1 MRRNPHKFTV
11 VSCFGLQDAT
21 PASPKRNA
29 LSVSW
34 LTQKILQWKGFA
46 KRGGHASLPAMGE
59 NRIERSERPMGLW
72 MALALVM
79 GSMIGSGVFLLPA
92 SLAPLGWNSVIGW
105 MITVCGALCVAAVF
119 ARLCAAI
126 PKAGGPYAYTRAAFG
141 DGAGFAIAWAYWIS
155 MWVGNAAI
163 ATGAVSYLSQL
174 YPAAGRP
181 GISAS
186 VTIAIVWFFTLINM
200 AGTKLAGQ
208 VQIVW
213 TAVKLLPLAAV
224 IGLAAY
230 VLTTRGAEAIQPFAT
245 TDLSL
250 SAVSTATILT
260 LWAMLGLEAAT
271 VPADKVENPGRNIAR
286 ATLMGTGGA
295 GIIYILVCSA
305 VVLMLPAAL
314 TAASPA
320 PFSLFVE
327 TYGGTRTGLA
337 IAAFG
342 AISALGALNGWIMVQ
357 GELPAAMARDGLFPA
372 FLGRVS
378 AQGTPRNAHLFST
391 ALLTIIILM
400 NGSRSMTAM
409 FEFLII
415 LTTAI
420 VLVMYLGCVAAAV
433 MLIRKGRME
442 NSAGFSLILTLA
454 GLYSLWTI
462 YGAGA
467 EALGW
472 GLALLVAGIPVFA
485 LMRFVGGSKKPA

>member
-1 MRRNPHKFTV
+1 MQAP
-11 VSCFGLQDAT
+11 GE
-21 PASPKRNA
+21 
-29 LSVSW
+29 
-34 LTQKILQWKGFA
+34 
-46 KRGGHASLPAMGE
+46 RG
-59 NRIERSERPMGLW
+59 ERPMGLW

-92 SLAPLGWNSVIGW
+92 SLAPLGWNSVFGW
-105 MITVCGALCVAAVF
+105 AITVAGALCVATVF
-119 ARLCAAI
+119 AHLCRAL

-174 YPAAGRP
+174 FPVVGQP
-181 GISAS
+181 GISAA
-186 VTIAIVWFFTLINM
+186 VTIAIVWFFTLINIG
-200 AGTKLAGQ
+200 GTKLAGQ
-208 VQIVW
+208 VQVVW
-213 TAVKLLPLAAV
+213 TIIKLLPLVAV
-224 IGLAAY
+224 IWLAAY
-230 VLTTRGAEAIQPFAT
+230 VLATKGGSVITPFAPASI
-245 TDLSL
+245 SL
-250 SAVSTATILT
+250 SAISTATILT
-260 LWAMLGLEAAT
+260 LWAMLGLEIAT
-271 VPADKVENPGRNIAR
+271 VPADKVENPERNISR
-286 ATLMGTGGA
+286 ATLIGTGGA
-295 GIIYILVCSA
+295 GLIYILVCSA

-342 AISALGALNGWIMVQ
+342 AISALGALNGWVMVQ

-372 FLGRVS
+372 FLGRPS
-378 AQGTPRNAHLFST
+378 ANGTPRNAHLFTTS
-391 ALLTIIILM
+391 LLTVVILM
-400 NGSRSMTAM
+400 NSSRSMAAM

-433 MLIRKGRME
+433 MLIRKGQMQA
-442 NSAGFSLILTLA
+442 SAGFGVILALA
-454 GLYSLWTI
+454 AVYSLWTI
-462 YGAGA
+462 YGAGW

-472 GLALLVAGIPVFA
+472 GLALLLAGLPVFA
-485 LMRFVGGSKKPA
+485 LMRLAQSKS

>member
-1 MRRNPHKFTV
+1 MQAP
-11 VSCFGLQDAT
+11 
-21 PASPKRNA
+21 
-29 LSVSW
+29 
-34 LTQKILQWKGFA
+34 
-46 KRGGHASLPAMGE
+46 GE
-59 NRIERSERPMGLW
+59 RDERPMGLW

-92 SLAPLGWNSVIGW
+92 SLAPLGWNSVFGW
-105 MITVCGALCVAAVF
+105 AITVAGALCVATVF
-119 ARLCAAI
+119 AHLCRAL

-174 YPAAGRP
+174 FPAVGQP
-181 GISAS
+181 GISAA
-186 VTIAIVWFFTLINM
+186 VTIAIVWLFTLINIG
-200 AGTKLAGQ
+200 GTKLAGQ
-208 VQIVW
+208 VQVVW
-213 TAVKLLPLAAV
+213 TIIKLLPLVAV

-230 VLTTRGAEAIQPFAT
+230 VLATKGGSVITPFAPESI
-245 TDLSL
+245 SL
-250 SAVSTATILT
+250 SAISTATILT
-260 LWAMLGLEAAT
+260 LWAMLGLETAT
-271 VPADKVENPGRNIAR
+271 VPADKVENPERNISR
-286 ATLMGTGGA
+286 ATLIGTGGA
-295 GIIYILVCSA
+295 GLIYILVCSA

-327 TYGGTRTGLA
+327 TYGGTQTGLA

-342 AISALGALNGWIMVQ
+342 AISALGALNGWVMVQ

-372 FLGRVS
+372 FLGRAS
-378 AQGTPRNAHLFST
+378 ANGTPRNAHLFTTS
-391 ALLTIIILM
+391 LLTVVILM
-400 NGSRSMTAM
+400 NSSRSMAAM

-433 MLIRKGRME
+433 MLIRKGQMQA
-442 NSAGFSLILTLA
+442 SAGFGVILALA
-454 GLYSLWTI
+454 ALYSLWTI
-462 YGAGA
+462 YGAGW

-472 GLALLVAGIPVFA
+472 GLALLLAGLPVFA
-485 LMRFVGGSKKPA
+485 LMRLAHSKS

>member
-1 MRRNPHKFTV
+1 MTDSHEQ
-11 VSCFGLQDAT
+11 SQ
-21 PASPKRNA
+21 
-29 LSVSW
+29 
-34 LTQKILQWKGFA
+34 
-46 KRGGHASLPAMGE
+46 
-59 NRIERSERPMGLW
+59 RPMGFW

-92 SLAPLGWNSVIGW
+92 SLAPLGWNSVVGW
-105 MITVCGALCVAAVF
+105 IITVAGALCVAAVF
-119 ARLCAAI
+119 AHLCRAL

-174 YPAAGRP
+174 FPILGQP
-181 GISAS
+181 GISAA
-186 VTIAIVWFFTLINM
+186 VTVAIVWLFTLINIV
-200 AGTKLAGQ
+200 GTKLAGQ
-208 VQIVW
+208 VQVVW
-213 TAVKLLPLAAV
+213 TIVKLLPLAAV

-230 VLTTRGAEAIQPFAT
+230 VLTTRGATVIAPLVVSE
-245 TDLSL
+245 LSL

-260 LWAMLGLEAAT
+260 LWAMLGLELAT

-286 ATLMGTGGA
+286 ATLLGTGGA
-295 GIIYILVCSA
+295 GLIYILVCSA

-320 PFSLFVE
+320 PFALFVE
-327 TYGGTRTGLA
+327 TYGGPQTGLA

-342 AISALGALNGWIMVQ
+342 AISALGALNGWVMVQ

-372 FLGRVS
+372 FLGKRS
-378 AQGTPRNAHLFST
+378 ERGTPRNAHLFT
-391 ALLTIIILM
+391 TGLLTVVILM
-400 NGSRSMTAM
+400 NSSRSMTAM
-409 FEFLII
+409 FEFLIV

-433 MLIRKGRME
+433 MLIRKGQMQA
-442 NSAGFSLILTLA
+442 STGFGLILALA
-454 GLYSLWTI
+454 ALYSLWTI
-462 YGAGA
+462 YGAGW

-472 GLALLVAGIPVFA
+472 GLALLLAGIPVYGLMKFA
-485 LMRFVGGSKKPA
+485 GGYKAAA